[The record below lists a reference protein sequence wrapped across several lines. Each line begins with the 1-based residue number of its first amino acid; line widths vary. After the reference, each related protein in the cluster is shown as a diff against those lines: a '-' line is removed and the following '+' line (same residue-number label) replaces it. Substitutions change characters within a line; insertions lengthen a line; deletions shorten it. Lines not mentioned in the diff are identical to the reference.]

1 MVRPAVSKRP
11 ASAWLVVVAVA
22 LLAAGIA
29 PAGAPGTVLYKWVD
43 ADGVVHY
50 SDQPHDGAEKIKV
63 AKPQTYSAPPAPPR
77 ASVTPS
83 QRPATGQPAQPAQPG
98 AVTQYTRVSLVSP
111 SNDDVYTN
119 TDGRVGYTVAI
130 EPGLGTGHQIWILL
144 DGQRVDG
151 AATGSTDG
159 TLTGVERGTH
169 TLVAEVVDLAGRI
182 LGSSETVTFNVNQ
195 TRVKP
200 TPQPR

>member
-1 MVRPAVSKRP
+1 MVRPAVTQRP
-11 ASAWLVVVAVA
+11 AAARLVAVA
-22 LLAAGIA
+22 LSLLVAATA
-29 PAGAPGTVLYKWVD
+29 PAGGPGTVLYKWVD

-63 AKPQTYSAPPAPPR
+63 AKPQTYSAPPPPAR
-77 ASVTPS
+77 ASVAPLS
-83 QRPATGQPAQPAQPG
+83 RPATGQSA
-98 AVTQYTRVSLVSP
+98 AVTQQYTRVSLVSP

-119 TDGRVGYTVAI
+119 TDGRVGYSLAI

-151 AATGSTDG
+151 AGSTDG

-169 TLVAEVVDLAGRI
+169 TLVAEVVDSAGRI
-182 LGSSETVTFNVNQ
+182 LGSSESVSFSVNQ
-195 TRVKP
+195 ARLKP

>member
-1 MVRPAVSKRP
+1 MVRPAVARRP
-11 ASAWLVVVAVA
+11 ATAWFAVAVVSW
-22 LLAAGIA
+22 LLAGVATAGQS
-29 PAGAPGTVLYKWVD
+29 GTVLYKWVD

-63 AKPQTYSAPPAPPR
+63 AKPQTYAAPPPPAR
-77 ASVTPS
+77 AVATPGT
-83 QRPATGQPAQPAQPG
+83 RAATGPAGPA
-98 AVTQYTRVSLVSP
+98 VSYTRVALLSP

-119 TDGRVGYTVAI
+119 TDGRVGYSVAV

-151 AATGSTDG
+151 AGTASTDG

-169 TLVAEVVDLAGRI
+169 TLMAEVVDQAGRI
-182 LGSSETVTFNVNQ
+182 LGSSESVTFSVNQ
-195 TRVKP
+195 TRLKP